1 MNKKSNYLTVAI
13 ACAVMASSAFA
24 QTTDV
29 TYNLLSKIN
38 RPSGSAGDIFNVTF
52 GSLNG
57 GLLSLANKSG
67 VDGADAFATWFGNN
81 SRTLVSWNGVLGEG
95 ITPESDDYYRQDRLT
110 SIWSSTQDNKALALV
125 THSNGSN
132 VDSVALFDMGFSW
145 ANPADTGSYPFGAYD
160 AIDLYAGQVTAI
172 YGAADAS
179 AGTYGTLTTSSV
191 PEPSSASLLLLGGV
205 ALAAVRRF
213 RKNV

>member
-81 SRTLVSWNGVLGEG
+81 SRTLVSWNGVLGAA

-132 VDSVALFDMGFSW
+132 VDSIALFDMGFTW
-145 ANPADTGSYPFGAYD
+145 ANPSDTGAFPFGAYD

-172 YGAADAS
+172 YGAADAA
-179 AGTYGTLTTSSV
+179 AGYGTLTTSSV
-191 PEPSSASLLLLGGV
+191 PEPSSASLLLLGSV

>member
-1 MNKKSNYLTVAI
+1 MSKKSNYLTVAI

-67 VDGADAFATWFGNN
+67 VDGADAFATWFGSN
-81 SRTLVSWNGVLGEG
+81 SRTLVSWNGVLGAA

-132 VDSVALFDMGFSW
+132 VDSIALFDMGFTW
-145 ANPADTGSYPFGAYD
+145 ANPSDTGAFPFGAYD

-172 YGAADAS
+172 YGAADAA
-179 AGTYGTLTTSSV
+179 AGYGTLTTSSV
-191 PEPSSASLLLLGGV
+191 PEPSSASLLLLGSV

>member
-1 MNKKSNYLTVAI
+1 MSKKSNYLTVAI

-81 SRTLVSWNGVLGEG
+81 SRTLVSWNGVLGAA

-132 VDSVALFDMGFSW
+132 VDSIALFDMGFTW
-145 ANPADTGSYPFGAYD
+145 ANPSDTGAFPFGAYD

-172 YGAADAS
+172 YGAADAA
-179 AGTYGTLTTSSV
+179 AGYGTLTTSSV
-191 PEPSSASLLLLGGV
+191 PEPSSASLLLLGSV